1 VDLRSVGI
9 AVVSKSATG
18 RHSLDVPYY

>member
-18 RHSLDVPYY
+18 RHSLDVPY